1 MNRRPAHELLGT
13 PGALL
18 DRRALAEL
26 GLQRRSI
33 DKVFRELPVVA
44 LPGVRRAYVRADDVR
59 RFLNEN
65 TFLGDERIRPTE

>member
-1 MNRRPAHELLGT
+1 MTGRPAAAELLER

-33 DKVFRELPVVA
+33 DFLFRECPVVVF
-44 LPGVRRAYVRADDVR
+44 PGVRRAYVRVEDYLRALEQHTYTEGRVR
-59 RFLNEN
+59 P
-65 TFLGDERIRPTE
+65 G

>member
-1 MNRRPAHELLGT
+1 VRRPAHELLDT

-44 LPGVRRAYVRADDVR
+44 FPGVRRTYVRADDVR

-65 TFLGDERIRPTE
+65 TFLGDELIRPTE